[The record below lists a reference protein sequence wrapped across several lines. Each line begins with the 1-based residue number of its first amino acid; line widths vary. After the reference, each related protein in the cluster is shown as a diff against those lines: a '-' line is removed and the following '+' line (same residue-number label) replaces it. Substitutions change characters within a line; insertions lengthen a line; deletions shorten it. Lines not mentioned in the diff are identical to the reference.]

1 MKKEQKLLAEMASI
15 ETMFRGSISKRRQGK
30 SGGEYFA
37 VQCWH
42 NGRNECRY
50 VPPARRAAYEEAVAG
65 YARFMELAER
75 YADAVIARTE
85 REIAKIKVVDGR
97 TLRFAKTRQK

>member
-42 NGRNECRY
+42 NGRNESRY
-50 VPPARRAAYEEAVAG
+50 VPPARRDAYEKAVAG

>member
-1 MKKEQKLLAEMASI
+1 
-15 ETMFRGSISKRRQGK
+15 MFRGSISKRRQGK

-50 VPPARRAAYEEAVAG
+50 VPPARREAYERAVAG

-85 REIAKIKVVDGR
+85 REIASTGLSRPSDGPC
-97 TLRFAKTRQK
+97 LP

>member
-1 MKKEQKLLAEMASI
+1 MPL
-15 ETMFRGSISKRRQGK
+15 R
-30 SGGEYFA
+30 
-37 VQCWH
+37 
-42 NGRNECRY
+42 
-50 VPPARRAAYEEAVAG
+50 PARPEGRIYEEAVAG

>member
-1 MKKEQKLLAEMASI
+1 MAAPDISSIIIYNMRRFAIPGRTNVKKEQKLLEEMASI

-37 VQCWH
+37 VQCWR

-50 VPPARRAAYEEAVAG
+50 VPPARREA
-65 YARFMELAER
+65 
-75 YADAVIARTE
+75 
-85 REIAKIKVVDGR
+85 
-97 TLRFAKTRQK
+97 